1 MNVGTIYS
9 YDYSSRPDDYCF
21 VVITKIVD
29 SKNHQY
35 IAVGF
40 NLSDPSDTRS
50 IKEENWIYWKEV
62 K

>member
-1 MNVGTIYS
+1 MKVGSIYL
-9 YDYSSRPDDYCF
+9 YDYKPLDYCF
-21 VVITKIVD
+21 VVITKVID
-29 SKNHQY
+29 SKTRSQQ